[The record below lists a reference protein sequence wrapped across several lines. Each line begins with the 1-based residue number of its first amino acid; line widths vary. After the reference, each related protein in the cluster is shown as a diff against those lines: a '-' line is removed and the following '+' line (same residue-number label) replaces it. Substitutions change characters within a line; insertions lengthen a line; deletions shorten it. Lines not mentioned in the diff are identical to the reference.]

1 MNTEVRI
8 GSYLAVIKCADEV
21 VLQEII
27 AKITTDSNKQ
37 GKIIWSNFHSC

>member
-8 GSYLAVIKCADEV
+8 GSYLAAIKCADEGD
-21 VLQEII
+21 LQEII

-37 GKIIWSNFHSC
+37 GKIS